1 MRVTV
6 NGQEQELAEGTPL
19 SSYLEFRGL
28 DPSVIVV
35 EYNFQILPE
44 QDWEGIILKENDNLE
59 ILRFVGGG

>member
-1 MRVTV
+1 MHVTV
-6 NGQEQELAEGTPL
+6 NGRFQELTEGTSL
-19 SSYLEFRGL
+19 AAYIKSQGL

-44 QDWEGIILKENDNLE
+44 QGWEKIILQENDNLE